1 MFRWSL
7 IFLTVAVVAGFFGFS
22 GIATSTT
29 EIARVLFFIF
39 LVLFFAE
46 LVRNRRHTD

>member
-1 MFRWSL
+1 MLRWPL
-7 IFLTVAVVAGFFGFS
+7 IFLTVALVAGFFGFS
-22 GIATSTT
+22 GIAAGTT

-39 LVLFFAE
+39 LALFFAE

>member
-22 GIATSTT
+22 GIAASTT

-39 LVLFFAE
+39 LALFFTE